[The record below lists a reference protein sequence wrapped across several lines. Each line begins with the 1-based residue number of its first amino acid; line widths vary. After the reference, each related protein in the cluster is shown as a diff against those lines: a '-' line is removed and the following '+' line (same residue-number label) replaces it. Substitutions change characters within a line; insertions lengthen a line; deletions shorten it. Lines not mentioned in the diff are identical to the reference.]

1 MTGKDDPFGLYDAG
15 DRTVFIRP
23 QPGGRGPAMPP
34 PPAPAPAYAGSAALE
49 LPTSQHNPLVAAAAA
64 LLSLAPRLKT
74 ASPPSRP
81 EELRERVLAELR
93 RFEDRATA
101 KGVPHRLTQQAVWA
115 LAALVDDIVLNT
127 PWGRHGSWPQQ
138 NLVASLFREVD
149 AGERFF
155 DRLAE
160 LERDPG
166 NNRDLLELMYLCLA
180 FGFEGRYRVATQ
192 RSRSVADLREGLY
205 RLLRRPE
212 AETAELSPRWRGLAI
227 AQESPGFR
235 VPPWVLLAATLALL
249 LLLYTGF
256 SFRLA
261 SYTDRLG
268 PLVRTLPPL
277 GQVQLQ
283 RGPSATAAPPA
294 QVRLAYA
301 VLPKIQAVLG
311 DEMRQGIVEGTEDAA
326 MVRVRLRDAQ
336 LFPSGSAEV
345 TRTFRP
351 MVTTLAGVLAQEP
364 GKIRVVGHT
373 DNVPI
378 RTARF
383 ASNWALSEARALA
396 VGRLLVAGGVDIRR
410 IEIDGRADTEPLVS
424 NDTPEGRA
432 ANRRVEILLSKE
444 R

>member
-1 MTGKDDPFGLYDAG
+1 MSGKDDPFGLYDAG
-15 DRTVFIRP
+15 DRTVFVRP
-23 QPGGRGPAMPP
+23 QPGGRGPALRPEPSPP
-34 PPAPAPAYAGSAALE
+34 PAYAGAALE
-49 LPTSQHNPLVAAAAA
+49 LPASQHNPLVAAAAA

-101 KGVPHRLTQQAVWA
+101 QGVPHRLTQHAAWA

-127 PWGRHGSWPQQ
+127 PWGRHSSWPQQ
-138 NLVASLFREVD
+138 NLVANLFREVD

-180 FGFEGRYRVATQ
+180 LGFEGRYRIAPQRAT
-192 RSRSVADLREGLY
+192 SIADLREGLY

-212 AETAELSPRWRGLAI
+212 AEAAELSPHWRGLAI

-235 VPPWVLLAATLALL
+235 VPPWVLLAGTLALL

-256 SFRLA
+256 SFRLG

-268 PLVRTLPPL
+268 PLVQALPPL

-283 RGPSATAAPPA
+283 REQSGAPPVQA
-294 QVRLAYA
+294 RLPYA

-311 DEMRQGIVEGTEDAA
+311 GEMRQGIVAGTEDAA
-326 MVRVRLRDAQ
+326 TVRVRLQHEQ
-336 LFPSGSAEV
+336 LFSSGSAEM
-345 TRTFRP
+345 TRRFAP
-351 MVTTLAGVLAQEP
+351 MVGALGAVLAEEP
-364 GKIRVVGHT
+364 GRIRVVGHT

-378 RTARF
+378 RSARF
-383 ASNWALSEARALA
+383 ASNWALSQARALT
-396 VGRLLVAGGVDIRR
+396 VGRLLVGAGVDIRR
-410 IEIDGRADTEPLVS
+410 IEIDGRADTEPLAA

-432 ANRRVEILLSKE
+432 ANRRVEILLLKG

>member
-1 MTGKDDPFGLYDAG
+1 MSAKDDPFGLFDAG

-23 QPGGRGPAMPP
+23 QPGGRGPAPRPEPP
-34 PPAPAPAYAGSAALE
+34 PPAYAGSAALE
-49 LPTSQHNPLVAAAAA
+49 LPASQHNPLVAAAAA

-101 KGVPHRLTQQAVWA
+101 QGVPHRLTQQAAWA

-127 PWGRHGSWPQQ
+127 PWGRHSSWPQQ
-138 NLVASLFREVD
+138 NLVANLFREVD

-155 DRLAE
+155 DRLGE

-180 FGFEGRYRVATQ
+180 LGFEGRYRIATQ
-192 RSRSVADLREGLY
+192 KSRSIADLREGLY
-205 RLLRRPE
+205 RQLRRPE
-212 AETAELSPRWRGLAI
+212 AEAAELSPHWRGVAI

-235 VPPWVLLAATLALL
+235 VPPWVLLAGTLALL

-268 PLVRTLPPL
+268 PLVQTLPPL

-283 RGPSATAAPPA
+283 RAQSGAAAAPVQA
-294 QVRLAYA
+294 RLPYA

-311 DEMRQGIVEGTEDAA
+311 DEMKQGIVVGTEDAA
-326 MVRVRLRDAQ
+326 TVRVVLRHEQ
-336 LFPSGSAEV
+336 LFPSGSAEM
-345 TRTFRP
+345 TKTFRP
-351 MVTTLAGVLAQEP
+351 MAELLAGVLAQEP
-364 GKIRVVGHT
+364 GKISVVGHT

-410 IEIDGRADTEPLVS
+410 IEIDGRADTEPLAT

-432 ANRRVEILLSKE
+432 ANRRVEILLFKG